1 MSSIESD
8 RERLSQSK
16 MITWLNRDITMT
28 EMVTVYSSD
37 GIYCAFIPV
46 SKVENCLA
54 DISWDFMHGWGM
66 PGAVEYHEGKSK
78 RVAYLRYGNDRGIE
92 PLVIDREFH
101 GMQEDY
107 VEISEEFRL
116 FHQLYHDRKQDRY
129 FKYDD
134 SGSEYLIAI
143 VEPNRVQIR
152 LKEIRQFLA
161 IKEMYLS
168 LQFDYREHS
177 VYTLEELGL
186 EKGSEENRGDLFC
199 WGLFY
204 GDLGCRGTDR
214 AFSRL
219 LGKRLIPP
227 LPKEKSGLWG
237 FTKKEP
243 KKYVDFIIGL
253 DENGN
258 EIIHTSD
265 PGELANNFGANP
277 DAPHYLTPVQFRK
290 QVLDKY
296 YQQPNKYS
304 VDSGVLYC
312 GSLWCVGID
321 NHFDDRVAAWLGDLG
336 RDLPYEEQLHWRS
349 FNIPPT
355 GGVSETYFRRQILAQ
370 AIDSDRPEHEFRKLY
385 DRVQSECKKSL
396 GWQILLPLAQKDF
409 HYLKAIRVPSTDEQ
423 KDFDDLI
430 LALTKILVDSLNEK
444 EFNKLIPASERNEIK
459 SGILRLERIL
469 QMCGFSGYESHIQFL
484 RNLQN
489 LRSAGT
495 AHRKN
500 NNYQKIAKEFNVDN
514 QSLSTVFKGILIL
527 SIKFLD
533 FLEFVVHSKKLIA
546 QQ

>member
-8 RERLSQSK
+8 RERLSHSK
-16 MITWLNRDITMT
+16 MIAWLSRDIAMT

-37 GIYCAFIPV
+37 GIYCALIPV

-54 DISWDFMHGWGM
+54 DISWDFCHGWGM
-66 PGAVEYHEGKSK
+66 PGAVEHYEGKDK
-78 RVAYLRYGNDRGIE
+78 RVEYLRFGDDRGFE
-92 PLVIDREFH
+92 PLIIDRDFY
-101 GMQEDY
+101 GMRDDY
-107 VEISEEFRL
+107 VEICEEFRL
-116 FHQLYHDRKQDRY
+116 FHRLYHDRKQDRY

-134 SGSEYLIAI
+134 GGNEHLVAI
-143 VEPNRVQIR
+143 VEPNRVKIR

-168 LQFDYREHS
+168 IQFDYREHS
-177 VYTLEELGL
+177 VHTLEELGL
-186 EKGSEENRGDLFC
+186 KEGGRKNRGDLFC

-204 GDLGCRGTDR
+204 GDLHCSGTDR

-219 LGKRLIPP
+219 LGKRLILP

-237 FTKKEP
+237 FAEEEP
-243 KKYVDFIIGL
+243 KEYVNFIIGV
-253 DENGN
+253 DENGS
-258 EIIHTSD
+258 EIVHTSD
-265 PGELANNFGANP
+265 PGKLANYFGANP

-296 YQQPNKYS
+296 YQQPKKYS
-304 VDSGVLYC
+304 IESGILRC
-312 GSLWCVGID
+312 GSLWCVYID

-370 AIDSDRPEHEFRKLY
+370 FADSDRPEHEFRKLY
-385 DRVQSECKKSL
+385 DRLQMSCKEYL
-396 GWQILLPLAQKDF
+396 RWQILLPLAQEDF
-409 HYLKAIRVPSTDEQ
+409 HCMQAIRVPSTDEQ

-444 EFNKLIPASERNEIK
+444 EINKLIPASEGNEIK
-459 SGILRLERIL
+459 GSISRLARAL
-469 QMCGFSGYESHIQFL
+469 QVCGFSGYESHIQFL
-484 RNLQN
+484 RNLQE

-495 AHRKN
+495 AHRKG

-514 QSLSTVFKGILIL
+514 QSLSTVFNGILIL

-533 FLEFVVHSKKLIA
+533 FLESVVHSKKLIA